1 MNLDDH
7 QQFQLL
13 DPENMLAHI
22 QGLPDQLEKAWEL
35 GLGLP
40 LPQMNEISRV
50 VIVGMGGSAIGADLL
65 ASYLLDRLNVPVFI
79 HRDYGLPAFAHDR
92 STLVILTSHSGN
104 TEETLSAFDEAC
116 KRHCQVVA
124 ITTGGRLHKA
134 MLEAGLPVWVFT
146 HHGQPRA
153 AVGYSFGLL
162 LALFTRLGLISDP
175 SQDLKAALVTMRES
189 AKCLGAEVPVKL
201 NPAKRLA
208 GQMVGRVVTVFASGF
223 MAPVARRWKSQFN
236 EVAKS
241 GASFEVLPEA
251 DHNTVAGLFH
261 PEDALLREMRVFL
274 LAGADHVR
282 NQKRIE
288 VTRQVMMLEG
298 LNTDLVTAR
307 GEGRLA
313 QMWSTLLFGDYT
325 AYYLAM
331 AYEVDP
337 TPIPP
342 INALKEYMKD

>member
-40 LPQMNEISRV
+40 LPQTNEISRV

-65 ASYLLDRLNVPVFI
+65 AAYLLDRLEVPVFI

-92 STLVILTSHSGN
+92 NTLVILTSHSGN

-116 KRHCQVVA
+116 KRRCQLMA

-189 AKCLGAEVPVKL
+189 AKCLDAQVPVKL

>member
-1 MNLDDH
+1 MNLDHH
-7 QQFQLL
+7 QQFQSL

-22 QGLPDQLEKAWEL
+22 QGLPDQLEKAWNL

-40 LPQMNEISRV
+40 LPQMNEITRV

-65 ASYLLDRLNVPVFI
+65 AAYLLDRLDVPVCI

-92 STLVILTSHSGN
+92 GTLVILTSHSGN
-104 TEETLSAFDEAC
+104 TEEVLSAFDESC
-116 KRHCQVVA
+116 KRRCQLMA
-124 ITTGGRLHKA
+124 ITTGGRLHTA

-146 HHGQPRA
+146 HQGQPRA
-153 AVGYSFGLL
+153 AVGFSFGLL

-175 SQDLKAALVTMRES
+175 SQDLKSALVTLREAAS
-189 AKCLGAEVPVKL
+189 SLGAEVAVKN
-201 NPAKRLA
+201 NPAKRMA
-208 GQMVGRVVTVFASGF
+208 GQMIGRVVTVFASGF
-223 MAPVARRWKSQFN
+223 MAPVARRWKCQIN
-236 EVAKS
+236 EVAK
-241 GASFEVLPEA
+241 AAANFEVLPEA
-251 DHNTVAGLFH
+251 DHNTVAGLYH
-261 PEDALLREMRVFL
+261 PEDALSKEIRVFL

-282 NQKRIE
+282 NQKR
-288 VTRQVMMLEG
+288 VAGTREVMMVEG

-307 GEGRLA
+307 GESRLA
-313 QMWSTLLFGDYT
+313 QMWSTLLFGDFT

-331 AYEVDP
+331 AYDVDP

>member
-7 QQFQLL
+7 QQFQSL

-22 QGLPDQLEKAWEL
+22 QGLPDQLQSAWEL
-35 GLGLP
+35 GLHLP
-40 LPQMNEISRV
+40 LPQMNEITRV

-65 ASYLLDRLNVPVFI
+65 AAYLLDRLEVPVII

-92 STLVILTSHSGN
+92 GTLVILTSHSGN

-116 KRHCQVVA
+116 KRRCQLVA
-124 ITTGGRLHKA
+124 ITTGGKLHKA
-134 MLEAGLPVWVFT
+134 VTEAGLPAWVFT

-175 SQDLKAALVTMRES
+175 SLDLKTALATLREAAS
-189 AKCLGAEVPVKL
+189 SLGAEVAVKN
-201 NPAKRLA
+201 NPAKRMA
-208 GQMVGRVVTVFASGF
+208 GQMIGRVVTVFASGF
-223 MAPVARRWKSQFN
+223 MAPVARRWKCQIN
-236 EVAKS
+236 ELAK
-241 GASFEVLPEA
+241 AAANFEVLPEA
-251 DHNTVAGLFH
+251 DHNTVAGVCH
-261 PEDALLREMRVFL
+261 PEDALSREIRVFL
-274 LAGADHVR
+274 LANTDHVR
-282 NQKRIE
+282 NQKRVE
-288 VTRQVMMLEG
+288 GTRQVMMVEG

-307 GEGRLA
+307 GETRLA

-331 AYEVDP
+331 AYDVDP

-342 INALKEYMKD
+342 IDALKEYMQD

>member
-7 QQFQLL
+7 QQFQSL
-13 DPENMLAHI
+13 DPENMLSHI
-22 QGLPDQLEKAWEL
+22 QGLPDQLASAWDL
-35 GLGLP
+35 GLSLP
-40 LPQMNEISRV
+40 LPQMNEITRV

-65 ASYLLDRLNVPVFI
+65 AAYLLDRLEVPVFI

-92 STLVILTSHSGN
+92 GTLVILTSHSGN

-116 KRHCQVVA
+116 KRRCQLMA
-124 ITTGGRLHKA
+124 ITTGGRLHKS
-134 MLEAGLPVWVFT
+134 MLDAGLPAWVFT

-153 AVGYSFGLL
+153 AVGFSFGLL

-175 SQDLKAALVTMRES
+175 SHDLKAALETLREA
-189 AKCLGAEVPVKL
+189 AKSLGAEVPVKN
-201 NPAKRLA
+201 NPAKRMA
-208 GQMVGRVVTVFASGF
+208 GQMVGRVVTVFASGL
-223 MAPVARRWKSQFN
+223 MAPVARRWKCQIN
-236 EVAKS
+236 EVAK
-241 GASFEVLPEA
+241 AAANFEVLPEA
-251 DHNTVAGLFH
+251 DHNTVAGIYH
-261 PEDALLREMRVFL
+261 PEDALSHEIRVFL

-288 VTRQVMMLEG
+288 VTRQVMMVEG

-307 GEGRLA
+307 GESRLA

-325 AYYLAM
+325 AYYLSM
-331 AYEVDP
+331 SYEVDP

>member
-7 QQFQLL
+7 QQFQSL

-22 QGLPDQLEKAWEL
+22 QGLPDQLQSAWEL
-35 GLGLP
+35 GLHLP
-40 LPQMNEISRV
+40 LPQMNEITRV

-65 ASYLLDRLNVPVFI
+65 AAYLLDRLEVPVYI

-92 STLVILTSHSGN
+92 GTLVILTSHSGN

-116 KRHCQVVA
+116 KRRCQLVA
-124 ITTGGRLHKA
+124 ITTGGKLHKA
-134 MLEAGLPVWVFT
+134 VTEAGLPVWVFT

-175 SQDLKAALVTMRES
+175 SLDLKTALTTLREANS
-189 AKCLGAEVPVKL
+189 LGAEVPVKN
-201 NPAKRLA
+201 NPAKRMA
-208 GQMVGRVVTVFASGF
+208 GQMIGRVVTVFASGF
-223 MAPVARRWKSQFN
+223 MAPVARRWKCQIN
-236 EVAKS
+236 ELAK
-241 GASFEVLPEA
+241 AAANFEVLPEA
-251 DHNTVAGLFH
+251 DHNTVAGVCH
-261 PEDALLREMRVFL
+261 PEDALSREIRVFL
-274 LAGADHVR
+274 LANTDHVR
-282 NQKRIE
+282 NQKRVE
-288 VTRQVMMLEG
+288 GTRQVMMVEG

-307 GEGRLA
+307 GETRLA

-331 AYEVDP
+331 AYDVDP

-342 INALKEYMKD
+342 IDALKEYMQD

>member
-7 QQFQLL
+7 QQFLSL

-22 QGLPDQLEKAWEL
+22 QGLPDQLESAWEL
-35 GLGLP
+35 GLSLP
-40 LPQMNEISRV
+40 LPQMNEIDRV
-50 VIVGMGGSAIGADLL
+50 VIAGMGGSAIGADLL
-65 ASYLLDRLNVPVFI
+65 AAYLLDRLEVPVCI

-92 STLVILTSHSGN
+92 GTLVILTSHSGN

-116 KRHCQVVA
+116 KRRCQVMA
-124 ITTGGRLHKA
+124 ITTGGRLHNA

-153 AVGYSFGLL
+153 AVGFSFGLL

-175 SQDLKAALVTMRES
+175 SQELKGALETLREVAIS
-189 AKCLGAEVPVKL
+189 LGAETLVKN
-201 NPAKRLA
+201 NPAKRMA

-223 MAPVARRWKSQFN
+223 MAPVARRWKSQIN
-236 EVAKS
+236 EVAK
-241 GASFEVLPEA
+241 AVANFEVLPEA
-251 DHNTVAGLFH
+251 DHNTVAGVYH
-261 PEDALLREMRVFL
+261 PEDALSREIRVFL
-274 LAGADHVR
+274 LTSAERVR

-288 VTRQVMMLEG
+288 VTRQVMMVEG

-307 GEGRLA
+307 GETRLA

-342 INALKEYMKD
+342 INALKESMKD